1 MAAAQD
7 PFYVVKDELTA
18 KVHTIQKRLQTFKRL
33 LETTDTATNQDFK
46 DSKKALGRDLKAA
59 EKQLKDL
66 TLTVEFVQKDRA
78 QFAHID
84 DYDLQQRT
92 TYIAETKQAL
102 GEIKAYYSGD
112 DVKRKLADDM
122 RKDIMKQPTSNLGA
136 TSSDAMENTHFIQ
149 GQQAQQRMIME
160 QQDEDLEE
168 LGYAVD
174 RVNDMAVGI
183 NTELKT
189 QNRMLKDLESDLDEA
204 TEKMN
209 FVMGKLA
216 KLLKT
221 KDTCQIWT
229 VIILFFI
236 VLLLI
241 FLLIYT

>member
-7 PFYVVKDELTA
+7 PFYVVKDELTS
-18 KVHTIQKRLQTFKRL
+18 KVKSIQKKRQTFRRL
-33 LETTDTATNQDFK
+33 LETTDTASNQEFK
-46 DSKKALGRDLKAA
+46 DAKKALGRDLKAA

-92 TYIAETKQAL
+92 SFIAETKQTL
-102 GEIKAYYSGD
+102 GEVKAYFMGD
-112 DVKRKLADDM
+112 AVKRKMADDM
-122 RKDIMKQPTSNLGA
+122 RQDIMKQPTSNLGA
-136 TSSDAMENTHFIQ
+136 TSSDAMENTHFIHD
-149 GQQAQQRMIME
+149 QQAQQRMIME

-174 RVNDMAVGI
+174 RVNDMAIGI
-183 NTELKT
+183 HTELKT
-189 QNRMLKDLESDLDEA
+189 QGRMLKDLESDLDEA

-229 VIILFFI
+229 VIVLFFI
-236 VLLLI
+236 VILLI